1 MKKNT
6 YGLTSYGSMRTGALF
21 RLTVKQE
28 AAARALYKDYME
40 NLEEYEAEYPLD
52 FVSYVSQMFA
62 DYHED
67 RPWIKA
73 DTPERFLDESGFCE

>member
-1 MKKNT
+1 MNNND
-6 YGLTSYGSMRTGALF
+6 YLSMRSGKVF
-21 RLTVKQE
+21 NLTNKQE
-28 AAARALYKDYME
+28 TAARALYKDYME

-67 RPWIKA
+67 RPWFKA
-73 DTPERFLDESGFCE
+73 NTPERFLDERGFYE

>member
-1 MKKNT
+1 MAKNT
-6 YGLTSYGSMRTGALF
+6 YGSMRTGAVF
-21 RLTVKQE
+21 RLTAKQE

-67 RPWIKA
+67 RPWFKA
-73 DTPERFLDESGFCE
+73 NTPERFLDERGFYE